1 MTLDT
6 YSHVLIDEPAERLA
20 RLRRGVL
27 VVFQG
32 AGNPPRNEKSPA
44 QTELFSGMEDT
55 GLEPVT
61 FALPARR
68 SPS

>member
-20 RLRRGVL
+20 QLRRGVL

-32 AGNPPRNEKSPA
+32 PD
-44 QTELFSGMEDT
+44 L
-55 GLEPVT
+55 
-61 FALPARR
+61 ARR
-68 SPS
+68 RQKALRRRAFSRSWRIPGSNR